1 MSRIGNN
8 PIPIPDGV
16 TIALEGE
23 TCVVKGPLGE
33 LRQHVPGGL
42 EFVQADGRMVIKR
55 PDESK
60 PMKARHGLVRALIAN
75 QVHGVTSGWQ
85 KVLLIEGVGYRAA
98 VKGKALDLQLQFSHP
113 LTYDIPDGV
122 TIECPEPTRIVIK
135 GLDKQQVGQVAA
147 EIRAF
152 RKPEPYKGKGI
163 RYEGEVILRKAGKA
177 AGK

>member
-8 PIPIPDGV
+8 PISIPSGV
-16 TIALEGE
+16 TITVQDTL
-23 TCVVKGPLGE
+23 CVVKGPKGE
-33 LRQHVPGGL
+33 LRQHVPAGL
-42 EFVQADGRMVIKR
+42 EFEQADGRLVIRR

-75 QVHGVTSGWQ
+75 QVQGVTEGWQ
-85 KVLLIEGVGYRAA
+85 KVLQIEGVGYRAA
-98 VKGKALDLQLQFSHP
+98 VKGNVLDLQLQFSHP
-113 LTYDIPDGV
+113 LEYPIPAGV

-135 GLDKQQVGQVAA
+135 GMDRQQVGQVAA

-163 RYEGEVILRKAGKA
+163 RYEGEVIVRKAGKA

>member
-1 MSRIGNN
+1 MSRIGNY
-8 PIPIPDGV
+8 PIAIPNGV
-16 TIALEGE
+16 TVTLEGE

-33 LRQHVPGGL
+33 LRQHVPRGL
-42 EFVQADGRMVIKR
+42 EFEQADGRMVIKR
-55 PDESK
+55 PNDSK

-75 QVHGVTSGWQ
+75 QVLGVTVGWQ

-98 VKGKALDLQLQFSHP
+98 VKGNMLDLQLQFSHP
-113 LTYDIPDGV
+113 LMYDIPGGV
-122 TIECPEPTRIVIK
+122 TIECPEPTRIVVK

-163 RYEGEVILRKAGKA
+163 RYEGEVIQRKAGKA